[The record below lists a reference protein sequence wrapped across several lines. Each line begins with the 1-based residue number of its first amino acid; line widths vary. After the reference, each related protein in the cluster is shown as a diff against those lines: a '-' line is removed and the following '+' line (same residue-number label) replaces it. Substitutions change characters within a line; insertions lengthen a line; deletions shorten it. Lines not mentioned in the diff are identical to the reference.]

1 MSGQRCWTVSACKA
15 FTMPWI
21 IFICYTTRCDNL
33 KLKRINEIKLPFT
46 RKMKHLNRCSFGFH
60 IPNWFIFLMGKKTP
74 AKLHTKVGICFVHI
88 LHSIFIWQY
97 IINFMRFLNSVS
109 SRCHFENLHLEW
121 IKKTHRV
128 EQVSKRI
135 FFSINLNAMHGIAI
149 KNIYCIFCVVYVCV
163 FRKYKYICV
172 YANWKWYD
180 MQVCPRWETKAK
192 LKTDINLY
200 RKRFANQLLST
211 LFQSHRLAI
220 NLSYLLNFM

>member
-1 MSGQRCWTVSACKA
+1 
-15 FTMPWI
+15 MPWI

-60 IPNWFIFLMGKKTP
+60 IPNWFIFLMGKKP
-74 AKLHTKVGICFVHI
+74 PQNYMLKLAFALCIFCIRFSFDNI
-88 LHSIFIWQY
+88 LSI
-97 IINFMRFLNSVS
+97 LCAS
-109 SRCHFENLHLEW
+109 W
-121 IKKTHRV
+121 IAYRLDVISKFTLGMNKKTHRV

-163 FRKYKYICV
+163 FRKYICV